1 MADGISP
8 LPFAPRPS
16 VEVTSSTPAF
26 QVQPD
31 AAGAIGRTNRD
42 SLEADKDDRTT
53 AARVQAART
62 NTATN
67 LPASSSE
74 HGQVSHAAA
83 ALQGEA
89 ALLGTGGA
97 APLMRAE
104 SLGNGPALLLE
115 ISALRAAQTPMQLG
129 PVATLAALSL
139 QVPDNVPHLFAA
151 EPDRDGQMVRL
162 QAPDGAGGLRAVEVS
177 VADGRLGEAGF
188 DGLAPSWPFVA
199 GLALEDHV
207 ARMTALMPG
216 ADPWALALTA
226 ATGREALVL
235 PRGVTAE
242 ALFRAMS
249 QANPPLA
256 LPVVLRMD
264 GGAAFVVT
272 GTQLGP
278 DGSPLVSLLDV
289 ASLFAGGEISRLNV
303 PLAQLLHRLA
313 AAILPDGREGTQL
326 SARHQAQRS
335 ALGLTGCCLTNV
347 AGVHGGGGRKASAV
361 RHQGGL
367 LDNRCLTCAAAQQ
380 ACQPTPG

>member
-1 MADGISP
+1 MADGISA
-8 LPFAPRPS
+8 LPPAPRPS

-31 AAGAIGRTNRD
+31 AAGAIARTNRD

-62 NTATN
+62 TTATN

-74 HGQVSHAAA
+74 HAQVSTAAA
-83 ALQGEA
+83 VLQGEA
-89 ALLGTGGA
+89 ALLGAGGS

-139 QVPDNVPHLFAA
+139 QAADNVPQLFAA
-151 EPDRDGQMVRL
+151 QPERDGQMVRL
-162 QAPDGAGGLRAVEVS
+162 QAPDGAGGLRAVEVF
-177 VADGRLGEAGF
+177 VADGRPGEAGF
-188 DGLAPSWPFVA
+188 DGLGPSWPFVA
-199 GLALEDHV
+199 GLALEDQV
-207 ARMTALMPG
+207 ARTMVQMPG

-235 PRGVTAE
+235 PRGTNAE
-242 ALFRAMS
+242 ALFRALS
-249 QANPPLA
+249 QANPPLG

-264 GGAAFVVT
+264 GDAAFVVT
-272 GTQLGP
+272 GTLLGP
-278 DGSPLVSLLDV
+278 DGAPLVGLLDV
-289 ASLFAGGEISRLNV
+289 AALLAGEETSRLNV

-313 AAILPDGREGTQL
+313 AAILPDGRDGTQL
-326 SARHQAQRS
+326 SARHQAQLS

-347 AGVHGGGGRKASAV
+347 AGVHGGGRRASAV

-367 LDNRCLTCAAAQQ
+367 LDNRCLTCAGAQQ